1 MGKKDIKRYI
11 LLVTADEWNHDAD
24 EWLGIYVSDEE
35 VKEAYDRAAKWFDDE
50 RSRGHYCDSQ
60 KVAIFEYD
68 IDNDKFREVERFR
81 NENICNE

>member
-1 MGKKDIKRYI
+1 MSIKDIKRYI

-35 VKEAYDRAAKWFDDE
+35 VKAAYDRAKKWFDEE
-50 RSRGHYCDSQ
+50 RSRGYYCDAQ

-68 IDNDKFREVERFR
+68 IDNDKFREVKMRMV
-81 NENICNE
+81 I